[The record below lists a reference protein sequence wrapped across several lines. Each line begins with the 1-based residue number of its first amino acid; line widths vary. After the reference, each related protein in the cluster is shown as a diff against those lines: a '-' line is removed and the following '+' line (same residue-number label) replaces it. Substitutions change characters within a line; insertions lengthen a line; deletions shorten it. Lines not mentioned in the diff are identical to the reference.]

1 MIVAILDNINN
12 NEIVADIGV
21 LIHNT
26 DFYFEFDLLL
36 KFLLLHL
43 FTENFRK
50 IQDIFIGKKN
60 SDHKMESE
68 IISHFQLMS
77 LKSLIL
83 RGIKLL

>member
-77 LKSLIL
+77 SKH
-83 RGIKLL
+83 